1 MTIRTFQYRLY
12 PTKAQ
17 KKALQLQLD
26 VSRHVYHMALEERM
40 LAWELEEKSIGK
52 REGYLLAKQYKKT
65 FPQAKPVHSHVL
77 QIAIEDLDRVFE
89 SFFRRVK
96 AGEEPGY
103 PRFKSYKHW
112 HSIGFKQYGNGFK
125 VDGRRLKV
133 SSIGHIRVRWHRPYQ
148 GEIKTCRIVRK
159 AGRWYV
165 SLVCEEPDPV
175 PLPELDVSI
184 GIDMGINALIT
195 TSEGERVH
203 NPRWY
208 REAQAELRRKQ
219 RKLQRAQ
226 KGSHQRKKKLLHVQR
241 QHEHVKNQR
250 KDFFDK
256 LVYELIQ
263 NYAVIVIE
271 DLNIKN
277 MVKNGYLSKSILD
290 AGWGYFKQRLL
301 DKAAD
306 AGREVVLVDPAYT
319 SKSCS
324 NCGAMFE
331 GLTQAQRWVDC
342 ECGLSLDQDHNAALK
357 VLKRAGRVREPERS
371 GLPQAWLR
379 SPRLSR
385 STVRAGA
392 EGMQSTRRH
401 A

>member
-1 MTIRTFQYRLY
+1 MAIRTFQYRLY

-17 KKALQLQLD
+17 KKALQWQLD
-26 VSRHVYHMALEERM
+26 VSRHVYNMALEERK

-65 FPQAKPVHSHVL
+65 FPQSKTVHSHVL
-77 QIAIEDLDRVFE
+77 QVAIEDLDRAFQA
-89 SFFRRVK
+89 FFRRVK

-103 PRFKSYKHW
+103 PRFKSHKRW

-125 VDGRRLKV
+125 VDDRRLKISGV
-133 SSIGHIRVRWHRPYQ
+133 GRLRVRWHRPLE
-148 GEIKTCRIVRK
+148 GEIKTCRLVRK

-165 SLVCEEPDPV
+165 SFACEVPDPV
-175 PLPELDVSI
+175 PLPAAGRMI
-184 GIDMGINALIT
+184 GIDVGINALIT
-195 TSEGERVH
+195 TSDGEQVH

-226 KGSHQRKKKLLHVQR
+226 KGSNQYLKKLRDVQR
-241 QHEHVKNQR
+241 QHQHVKNQR

-256 LVYELIQ
+256 LVHKLVQ
-263 NYAVIVIE
+263 NNDVIVIE
-271 DLNIKN
+271 DLKIKN
-277 MVKNGYLSKSILD
+277 MVKNRHLSKSILD
-290 AGWGYFKQRLL
+290 AGWGTFRQRLL

-324 NCGAMFE
+324 NCGAIFE
-331 GLTQAQRWVDC
+331 GLTLAHRWVDC
-342 ECGLSLDQDHNAALK
+342 ECGLSLDRDHNAALNI
-357 VLKRAGRVREPERS
+357 LKRAGRVREPERS

-379 SPRLSR
+379 SPRL
-385 STVRAGA
+385 
-392 EGMQSTRRH
+392 
-401 A
+401 

>member
-1 MTIRTFQYRLY
+1 MAIRTFQYRLY

-26 VSRHVYHMALEERM
+26 VLRHVYNMALEERK

-77 QIAIEDLDRVFE
+77 QIAIEDLDRAFE

-103 PRFKSYKHW
+103 PRFKSYK
-112 HSIGFKQYGNGFK
+112 
-125 VDGRRLKV
+125 
-133 SSIGHIRVRWHRPYQ
+133 
-148 GEIKTCRIVRK
+148 
-159 AGRWYV
+159 RWYI
-165 SLVCEEPDPV
+165 SLACEVPDPV

-184 GIDMGINALIT
+184 GIDKGINALIT

-203 NPRWY
+203 NSRWY

-226 KGSHQRKKKLLHVQR
+226 KGSNQRKKKLLDVQR

-263 NYAVIVIE
+263 NYDEIVIE
-271 DLNIKN
+271 DLKIKN
-277 MVKNGYLSKSILD
+277 MVENRHLSKSILD

-306 AGREVVLVDPAYT
+306 AGWEVVLVDPAYT

-331 GLTQAQRWVDC
+331 GLTLAQRWVDC
-342 ECGLSLDQDHNAALK
+342 ECGLSLDRDHNAALN

-392 EGMQSTRRH
+392 EGMQTRSTPVRLH
-401 A
+401 WPGQGDGMHS

>member
-1 MTIRTFQYRLY
+1 MAIQTFQYRLY
-12 PTKAQ
+12 PTRAQ

-26 VSRHVYHMALEERM
+26 VSRHVYNMALEERK
-40 LAWELEEKSIGK
+40 LAWELEERSIGK
-52 REGYLLAKQYKKT
+52 KEGYLLAKQYKKT
-65 FPQAKPVHSHVL
+65 FPQSKTVHSHVL
-77 QIAIEDLDRVFE
+77 QVAIEDLDRAFQA
-89 SFFRRVK
+89 FFRRVK

-103 PRFKSYKHW
+103 PRFKSYKRW
-112 HSIGFKQYGNGFK
+112 HSIGLKQYGNGFK

-133 SSIGHIRVRWHRPYQ
+133 SGVGRIRVRWHRECQ

-165 SLVCEEPDPV
+165 SLMCEVPDPV
-175 PLPELDVSI
+175 PLPETGRVI

-195 TSEGERVH
+195 TSDGAQVH

-226 KGSHQRKKKLLHVQR
+226 KGSNQRQKKLLDVQR
-241 QHEHVKNQR
+241 QHEYVKNRR
-250 KDFFDK
+250 KDCFDK
-256 LVYELIQ
+256 LVYELVQ
-263 NYAVIVIE
+263 NYDVIVIE
-271 DLNIKN
+271 DLKIKN
-277 MVKNGYLSKSILD
+277 MVKNHHLSKSILD

-306 AGREVVLVDPAYT
+306 AGRKVVLVDPAYT

-324 NCGAMFE
+324 NCGALFE
-331 GLTQAQRWVDC
+331 GLTLAHRWVEC
-342 ECGLSLDQDHNAALK
+342 ECGLSLDRDHNAALN

-379 SPRLSR
+379 SPHL
-385 STVRAGA
+385 
-392 EGMQSTRRH
+392 
-401 A
+401 